1 MSRLQTALNVW
12 SPSFF
17 PARDA
22 LQCGCVWSNQ
32 RLHPGG
38 VWSSLWTPRPGTH
51 RCATAWIPTISH
63 CNASAG
69 MFLVTPKIRWWD
81 KIKNK
86 ILEHAEKHCHKTIL
100 RGLWSSRVFPPT
112 REDWWPGRTKN
123 PTGSLWTGL
132 TPRSTIRCNI
142 PSMLA
147 LFSILQQAFSSLY
160 HRSLQC
166 FSGWANN

>member
-1 MSRLQTALNVW
+1 MSRLQTVLNVW

-63 CNASAG
+63 FNASAR
-69 MFLVTPKIRWWD
+69 MFVQNKITRWN
-81 KIKNK
+81 KK
-86 ILEHAEKHCHKTIL
+86 ILEHAPKRCLKPVL
-100 RGLWSSRVFPPT
+100 KGLWCSWVFPPT
-112 REDWWPGRTKN
+112 REEKGVYQVDWWPGWTEN
-123 PTGSLWTGL
+123 PTGSLRTSL
-132 TPRSTIRCNI
+132 TPRSTIRKNI

-147 LFSILQQAFSSLY
+147 LFSIQLIVPPYTSVF
-160 HRSLQC
+160 
-166 FSGWANN
+166 